1 MMDKNNRIQDQMLD
15 RQDETTG
22 EVRGLRSD
30 LKESLDVR
38 LDRMEADLGESVVG
52 SGGEGQPLTA

>member
-1 MMDKNNRIQDQMLD
+1 MEKMLDKQDQMLD

-38 LDRMEADLGESVVG
+38 LDRMEADLGEVKSALREKG
-52 SGGEGQPLTA
+52 IL

>member
-1 MMDKNNRIQDQMLD
+1 MLD

-22 EVRGLRSD
+22 EVQGLRSD

-38 LDRMEADLGESVVG
+38 LDRMEADLGEVKSALREKG
-52 SGGEGQPLTA
+52 IL

>member
-30 LKESLDVR
+30 LKESLDFR
-38 LDRMEADLGESVVG
+38 LDRMEAGPRRG
-52 SGGEGQPLTA
+52 CCRP

>member
-1 MMDKNNRIQDQMLD
+1 MDKNNRIQDQMID
-15 RQDETTG
+15 KQDETTG

-38 LDRMEADLGESVVG
+38 LDRMEADLGEVKSALREKG
-52 SGGEGQPLTA
+52 IL